1 VLYKPAGIGFTWTI
15 FNGCGKMKSARLLR
29 HALLLLLCCG
39 IAPAVQ
45 AATTAAYVHFG
56 AILLG
61 EAPATNHNA
70 RRPRVGYLPIG
81 TMVYF
86 DPEVPKQRIFN
97 YSEDVQDY
105 ENYIRVRSDI
115 GFSGYIRD
123 DLVTELGDSEILLPL
138 RYNLNI
144 RATDSN
150 QVVAQISRATD
161 KNSSMPAE
169 VLGENDEY
177 YSVRLKPS
185 GGQPVEGRI
194 WKSLVDGRRAVRLS
208 RRDNPLLPEIRV
220 GSPAEFVDSQLAEFS
235 EFVSGKTGEAANRI
249 VEFLKN
255 LNALRCRTSSSAD
268 AQLSARIFGN
278 GLGLKFNFVLA
289 ERNAIYSIKTLSY
302 TQDGSHYTSYY
313 ELHDVR
319 CVDGIPHRLAN
330 LILLNV
336 DDPSRQIIVSVE
348 DLPAALKQNWA
359 RFETGRSE
367 KMIVIDGFPAYEDF
381 MRHID
386 RSALLQD
393 LPPRDS
399 QILSHALLRELAY
412 FSTPD

>member
-1 VLYKPAGIGFTWTI
+1 
-15 FNGCGKMKSARLLR
+15 MKSGKSLR
-29 HALLLLLCCG
+29 FALLMLFCLGVTPALKA
-39 IAPAVQ
+39 AP
-45 AATTAAYVHFG
+45 TAAYVHFG

-61 EAPATNHNA
+61 EPPATNHDA
-70 RRPRVGYLPIG
+70 RRPRIGYLPIG
-81 TMVYF
+81 TLVYF
-86 DPEVPKQRIFN
+86 DPEVARQRIFN
-97 YSEDVQDY
+97 YSEGVQDY

-123 DLVTELGDSEILLPL
+123 DLVTELGETDILLAL

-144 RATDSN
+144 RATDTSE
-150 QVVAQISRATD
+150 VVAQISRATD
-161 KNSSMPAE
+161 KDSSMPAE
-169 VLGENDEY
+169 ILGEADDY
-177 YSVRLKPS
+177 YRVRLARP
-185 GGQPVEGRI
+185 GGEPVEGRI
-194 WKSLVDGRRAVRLS
+194 FKSLVDGRRAIRLS
-208 RRDNPLLPEIRV
+208 KRDVPELPEIRV
-220 GSPAEFVDSQLAEFS
+220 GSPAEFVDRQLAEFS
-235 EFVSGKTGEAANRI
+235 EFVSGKTGEAATRI
-249 VEFLKN
+249 VEFLQN

-289 ERNAIYSIKTLSY
+289 ERNAIYSIKSLSY
-302 TQDGSHYTSYY
+302 SRDGSNYSRYY

-336 DDPSRQIIVSVE
+336 DDPSQQIIVSLE
-348 DLPAALKQNWA
+348 DLPGTLKENWA

-367 KMIVIDGFPAYEDF
+367 KMIIVDGFSAYEDF

-386 RSALLQD
+386 RSSLLQD

-399 QILSHALLRELAY
+399 LILSHALLRELAH

>member
-1 VLYKPAGIGFTWTI
+1 MGFTWGI
-15 FNGCGKMKSARLLR
+15 FNGCGKMKPGQLLR
-29 HALLLLLCCG
+29 RALLILLCCG
-39 IAPAVQ
+39 VAPSVE

-81 TMVYF
+81 TLVYF
-86 DPEVPKQRIFN
+86 DPEIPKQRIFN

-123 DLVTELGDSEILLPL
+123 DLVTELGDTEIVLPL

-144 RATDSN
+144 RATDSSE
-150 QVVAQISRATD
+150 VVAQISRATD
-161 KNSSMPAE
+161 KDSSMPAE
-169 VLGENDEY
+169 ILGEADEY
-177 YSVRLKPS
+177 YSVRLATP
-185 GGQPVEGRI
+185 GGEPVEGRI

-208 RRDNPLLPEIRV
+208 RPDNPSLPDIRI
-220 GSPAEFVDSQLAEFS
+220 GSPAEFVDRQLTEFS
-235 EFVSGKTGEAANRI
+235 EFVSDKTGEAANRI

-255 LNALRCRTSSSAD
+255 LNALRCRTSTSAD

-278 GLGLKFNFVLA
+278 GLGLKFDFVLA

-302 TQDGSHYTSYY
+302 SRDGSNYTSYY

-330 LILLNV
+330 LILVNA
-336 DDPSRQIIVSVE
+336 DDPSRQIIVSRE
-348 DLPAALKQNWA
+348 DLPAALKNNWA

-367 KMIVIDGFPAYEDF
+367 KMIIVDGFPAYEDF

-386 RSALLQD
+386 RSSLLQD

-399 QILSHALLRELAY
+399 QVLSHAILRELAH
-412 FSTPD
+412 FSTPN